1 MQPLNH
7 TPASLEER
15 QSTLIKAMRFPLICL
30 VVAAHAVGFP
40 WSTLELS
47 LDGWNVFRFVSVML
61 CRHLFSIGTCWFFV
75 FSGYLFL
82 RYLKEEEFGMG
93 WVLKKWKKRL
103 RTLLVPYLIWNALA
117 VLVILVKT
125 LVFARFSLGR
135 DGGGEWAYTIS
146 QGPLFWFF
154 TGPADFPL
162 WFMRDLLLL
171 SLIVPL
177 LYLLFKRF
185 KWASL
190 VLLVLVYLS
199 PWNPTI
205 PTMRSIFF
213 FCLGAWLGTFKLNML
228 SLCRKVRIPALIAA
242 AILLPLAASQVGR
255 PLHQLLLRLFY
266 PCGMMVFMLFVDA
279 LIDNEKRC
287 RWLCGMAGCV
297 FFIYAA
303 HEIYILSW
311 TKGLMLRI
319 FGSSL
324 AGTWASFWLVPPVVL
339 LVCIAL
345 YHLLNRIMPRTLAF
359 ASGGRSKKE

>member
-1 MQPLNH
+1 MMSQRNYNLDVLRCLAPFLSSLVAAL
-7 TPASLEER
+7 TRPRYKRLLLVLTLLGCTFTMGFPFGDAMGASKGF
-15 QSTLIKAMRFPLICL
+15 SLIWFVVLFFFGGYFQRFPVRMCARSAFFAALG
-30 VVAAHAVGFP
+30 VSVAA
-40 WSTLELS
+40 
-47 LDGWNVFRFVSVML
+47 M
-61 CRHLFSIGTCWFFV
+61 
-75 FSGYLFL
+75 
-82 RYLKEEEFGMG
+82 
-93 WVLKKWKKRL
+93 
-103 RTLLVPYLIWNALA
+103 
-117 VLVILVKT
+117 
-125 LVFARFSLGR
+125 
-135 DGGGEWAYTIS
+135 
-146 QGPLFWFF
+146 
-154 TGPADFPL
+154 
-162 WFMRDLLLL
+162 
-171 SLIVPL
+171 
-177 LYLLFKRF
+177 
-185 KWASL
+185 
-190 VLLVLVYLS
+190 LLVLVYLS

-255 PLHQLLLRLFY
+255 PLHLLLLRLFY
-266 PCGMMVFMLFVDA
+266 PCGMIVFMLFVDA
-279 LIDNEKRC
+279 LIDNEKR
-287 RWLCGMAGCV
+287 RQWLCGMAGCV

-319 FGSSL
+319 FGDSL